1 MADPLSISASIIGV
15 LQLSA
20 VVVQHINSMKD
31 ASEERKKLL
40 NEIGTTSDFLAIIN
54 NPVRLAQHGD
64 SWESLRKPGGPLEQ
78 LEAVLKKLD
87 AKLAPATGLS
97 KVKKAVTWP
106 FKKGEIEGL
115 LGSIERQ
122 KTLLGLALQND
133 HM

>member
-1 MADPLSISASIIGV
+1 MADPLSISASILGI

>member
-1 MADPLSISASIIGV
+1 MADPLSISASILGI

-54 NPVRLAQHGD
+54 NPVRLTQQGD
-64 SWESLRKPGGPLEQ
+64 SWESLSKPGGPLEQ

-97 KVKKAVTWP
+97 KIKKAVTWP

>member
-1 MADPLSISASIIGV
+1 MADPLSISASIIAI

-20 VVVQHINSMKD
+20 VVVTHIKSMKD
-31 ASEERKKLL
+31 ASAEREKLL
-40 NEIGTTSDFLAIIN
+40 DEIGATSDLLAIIN
-54 NPVRLAQHGD
+54 NPVRQAQHGD

-87 AKLAPATGLS
+87 AKLAPAAGWS
-97 KVKKAVTWP
+97 KVKKTVTWP
-106 FKKGEIEGL
+106 FRKGEIEGFV
-115 LGSIERQ
+115 GSIERQ